1 MQIINTRNHLPATG
15 LPFTFLMSFYEDLA
29 FLVRN
34 SGKAPMTTR
43 IPLRAQILMALVSAL
58 TLCNSALAGPG
69 AVDGSFIPPAPN
81 GWVLDIA
88 VQPDG
93 KILVAGEFTTIGGVS
108 RSRIARLFPNGTVD
122 PSFDPG
128 VGPNDD
134 VRSFAVLPNGQIV
147 IVGDFTS
154 VSGTPRNHYARLN
167 TNGTHDA
174 TFATTQPTI
183 ASATSPTGPH
193 VFALPDGKS
202 LLVGMQVIFFT
213 PTFIS
218 RLNMVRLNQDG
229 SCDTSFNLTTIS
241 GSLLSGGVTPDGQYL
256 AVGSF
261 TTTAPTGYTNL
272 ARIDTNGTVDATFI
286 AFSRSQILSIVRPMP
301 DGQLIVIGTGS
312 SNYVRRLLS
321 TGAEAPGFNA
331 PYVDGNVFG
340 ASVMPDNKI
349 CIGGDFSH
357 VNMANLSI
365 RVARL
370 NTDGSFDSTFNVG
383 EGGSSSV
390 LSMAAQPDGKLLVGG
405 AFVCFSGSCPTNL
418 VRLDGS
424 LSGGVIASSPAY
436 GGGVFSLSLST
447 AAGKTYTLQY
457 VTSITGTNWTS
468 ILPATAGDG
477 TAKTLSDPGAAS
489 GQRFYRILVN

>member
-1 MQIINTRNHLPATG
+1 
-15 LPFTFLMSFYEDLA
+15 
-29 FLVRN
+29 
-34 SGKAPMTTR
+34 MTTR
-43 IPLRAQILMALVSAL
+43 ILLRSQTFLALVSAL
-58 TLCNSALAGPG
+58 TLCNSAIAGPG

-81 GWVLDIA
+81 GWVWDIA

-93 KILVAGEFTTIGGVS
+93 KIIVAGEFTTIGGVS
-108 RSRIARLFPNGTVD
+108 RSRIARLFSNGTVD

-128 VGPNDD
+128 IGPNDD

-147 IVGDFTS
+147 IVGDFSS

-167 TNGTHDA
+167 TNGTHDV
-174 TFATTQPTI
+174 TFAVAQPTI

-202 LLVGMQVIFFT
+202 LLTGMQVIFFSPAFLT
-213 PTFIS
+213 
-218 RLNMVRLNQDG
+218 RGNLVRLNPDG
-229 SCDTSFNLTTIS
+229 SCDTSFNLTAIS
-241 GSLLSGGVTPDGQYL
+241 GSLLSGAVTLDGKYL

-272 ARIDTNGTVDATFI
+272 ARINTNGTVDATFT
-286 AFSRSQILSIVRPMP
+286 AFTRPNILSIVRPMS
-301 DGQLIVIGTGS
+301 DGQMIVIGTGN

-321 TGAEAPGFNA
+321 TGAESPGFNA

-340 ASVMPDNKI
+340 VCVMPGNKI

-357 VNMANLSI
+357 VNTVNLSI

-390 LSMAAQPDGKLLVGG
+390 LSMAAQPDGKVLVGG
-405 AFVCFSGSCPTNL
+405 AFVCFGGICPINL
-418 VRLDGS
+418 VRLDGN
-424 LSGGVIASSPAY
+424 LSGGVMASRPAY
-436 GGGVFSLSLST
+436 GGGVFSLSLPT
-447 AAGKTYTLQY
+447 ATGKTYTLQY

-477 TAKTLSDPGAAS
+477 TPKTLSDPGATS